1 MLASTRPAG
10 RRRAT
15 LVFALAASVGACA
28 PAPSAPL
35 EPSARSTAIV
45 GALVEADRRE
55 LSGRAELVEGK
66 YARMAR
72 TLYDFYRGSMPIF
85 RADLADAR
93 MRVARTDFDL
103 PGVLPFSLGDAHPEN
118 FGLLRAADG
127 TLALEPN
134 DLDAAD
140 RYPYQLDLR
149 RLTTGLVLASRTA
162 ALDTDGEVEV
172 TRACVASYLTTLRAI
187 DEGSYAWT
195 RVEDSPNPILADL
208 FRRGRRD
215 LAARAELSELTTLE
229 GSTRR
234 FRRGAPDSEDPENVL
249 SDLPSWAVSEIPA
262 ALRAYRSGL
271 DAPPPEPDLTVLD
284 AVREHGSGV
293 ASWARIRV
301 LVLVRGP
308 SDDPADDV
316 ILELKEET
324 QSGATGSLPP
334 GAFADDETF
343 RIRGATQAAW
353 ARPDSEPWWGASS
366 WLGMPVQIRLESEA
380 HKTFRTDRL
389 EGALATPEALTGLA
403 SVVCEMLAR
412 VQSSRGL
419 GADGRFASELVA
431 RLEERD
437 AEMIAAEIE
446 VAREHADVVTEDWQ
460 LFREALRTRGPTL
473 GFVPETSVDG
483 PDLERRALYG
493 TPAEVRPWE

>member
-1 MLASTRPAG
+1 MPLPADLARPGLAV
-10 RRRAT
+10 AT
-15 LVFALAASVGACA
+15 LLVGACSVSGTDPRE
-28 PAPSAPL
+28 PA
-35 EPSARSTAIV
+35 ARTTAIV
-45 GALVEADRRE
+45 NATIEADRRE
-55 LSGRAELVEGK
+55 LSGRPDLVAGK

-72 TLYDFYRGSMPIF
+72 TLYDFYRGTMPIF
-85 RADLADAR
+85 RADLADPR

-103 PGVLPFSLGDAHPEN
+103 PGVLPFSIGDAHPEN
-118 FGLLRAADG
+118 FGLLLAADG

-149 RLTTGLVLASRTA
+149 RLTTGLVLASRAA
-162 ALDTDGEVEV
+162 ALDGEAEV
-172 TRACVASYLTTLRAI
+172 AITESCVSSYLATVRAI
-187 DEGSYAWT
+187 DGGAYVPR
-195 RVEDSPNPILADL
+195 RVEDATDPILADL

-215 LAARAELSELTTLE
+215 LTARAELAQLTTLE

-234 FRRGAPDSEDPENVL
+234 FRRGAPDSDDPENVL
-249 SDLPSWAVSEIPA
+249 SDLPPWALSEIPA
-262 ALRAYRSGL
+262 TLTNYRATL
-271 DAPPPEPDLTVLD
+271 DSPPPESDLLVLD

-334 GAFADDETF
+334 GVFADSEAA
-343 RIRGATQAAW
+343 RIRGATRAAW
-353 ARPDSEPWWGASS
+353 SRPDSEPLSGASS

-380 HKTFRTDRL
+380 QKTFRTDRL
-389 EGALATPEALTGLA
+389 EGPLATPDALTGLA
-403 SVVCEMLAR
+403 SIVCEMLAR
-412 VQSSRGL
+412 VQSSQGL
-419 GADGRFASELVA
+419 GADGRFASHLVA
-431 RLEERD
+431 RLRDRD
-437 AEMIAAEIE
+437 AEMIAEEVE

-473 GFVPETSVDG
+473 GFVPEPSLDG